1 MGRSE
6 GTRQNAQIK
15 LAARQQVQ
23 KPRRVKPNAHIPQLT
38 SLVREVFEDTRIRNE
53 KQ

>member
-23 KPRRVKPNAHIPQLT
+23 KPTRVKPKAHVPQLT
-38 SLVREVFEDTRIRNE
+38 SLGKEVFEDTRIRNE
-53 KQ
+53 RQ